1 MYGRQHHF
9 LGMAMHM
16 FYTFMLTVYVNEA
29 YLKETSYQQGLTAI
43 LFLGIIYPAY
53 YDCSQLYKVGL
64 TEYFSDLGNYSDCI
78 YIWGSIINVF
88 LQNFLGPFHIVCRTI
103 MCVIVL

>member
-29 YLKETSYQQGLTAI
+29 YLKETSYQQGMTAI